1 VTSGRTDEELRALAR
16 EILAREEYAQ
26 WRSFTAA
33 GFDELVDWFAEW
45 IDGLRLLADTSPIL
59 YGLML
64 LGLALVAAALV
75 AHIVWSVRVA
85 MRVSAA
91 AADRGVRTAPRR
103 DFVVEAQE
111 LAGAGDF
118 LAAAR
123 RLQLAVLRLLVER
136 DYVEL
141 ARHEPNSVLRR
152 RVQQAAGLP
161 EEARAELRA
170 RIRELERSW
179 FRDRSGDRALY
190 QSWTALYARL
200 DALGDAP

>member
-1 VTSGRTDEELRALAR
+1 
-16 EILAREEYAQ
+16 
-26 WRSFTAA
+26 
-33 GFDELVDWFAEW
+33 
-45 IDGLRLLADTSPIL
+45 
-59 YGLML
+59 ML
-64 LGLALVAAALV
+64 TLWA
-75 AHIVWSVRVA
+75 
-85 MRVSAA
+85 AA